1 MLRVHSLLA
10 ASRLADAWRF
20 GKGFGMNR
28 SEGASAF
35 HAATALLLV
44 VMLGPVVAM
53 LAAVPP
59 QAVVR
64 SFSQPVAQ
72 EAVRIS
78 LAASFVAVVAASVLG
93 VPAGYALAH
102 ARRGIRGLLLS
113 LLALPLAFPPVAS
126 GIILLQTVG
135 TRTPLGAW
143 LAQHGIVFVDS
154 IWGVALAEFFVS
166 GSFVVITAA
175 AAFGSIDS
183 AYEESAQT
191 LGATARVRFFR
202 IALPLAAPNVLAGM
216 VLAWM
221 RAIGEYGA
229 TSIVAYHPTSLPVQL
244 YVALSAQGVGASLA
258 LTYGFV
264 VLAAI
269 VVAVQWALRRR
280 VV

>member
-1 MLRVHSLLA
+1 
-10 ASRLADAWRF
+10 
-20 GKGFGMNR
+20 
-28 SEGASAF
+28 
-35 HAATALLLV
+35 
-44 VMLGPVVAM
+44 MLGPVVAM

-59 QAVVR
+59 AAVVR

-72 EAVRIS
+72 DAVRIS
-78 LAASFVAVVAASVLG
+78 LVASSIAVAMASILG

-102 ARRGIRGLLLS
+102 MRTGLRGLTLS

-126 GIILLQTVG
+126 GIILLQTFG
-135 TRTPLGAW
+135 TRTALGSR
-143 LAQHGIVFVDS
+143 LAQHGVVFVDS
-154 IWGVALAEFFVS
+154 LWGVALAEFFVA

-175 AAFGSIDS
+175 AAFGSLDP
-183 AYEESAQT
+183 AYDESAQT
-191 LGATARVRFFR
+191 LGAGTATRFLR

-229 TSIVAYHPTSLPVQL
+229 TSILAYHPTSLPVQL
-244 YVALSAQGVGASLA
+244 YVALSAQGVGASLS

-264 VLAAI
+264 VLAAV

>member
-1 MLRVHSLLA
+1 MKQH
-10 ASRLADAWRF
+10 D
-20 GKGFGMNR
+20 N
-28 SEGASAF
+28 GALF
-35 HAATALLLV
+35 HAATAILLL

-59 QAVVR
+59 ATVVR
-64 SFSQPVAQ
+64 SFSEPVAQ
-72 EAVRIS
+72 DAVRVS
-78 LAASFVAVVAASVLG
+78 LIASSIAVAVASVLG

-102 ARRGIRGLLLS
+102 ARRGVRGLVLS

-135 TRTPLGAW
+135 TRTPLGAA
-143 LAQHGIVFVDS
+143 LARHGIIFVDS
-154 IWGVALAEFFVS
+154 LWGVALAEFFVA
-166 GSFVVITAA
+166 GSFVAITAA
-175 AAFGSIDS
+175 AAFGSLHP

-191 LGATARVRFFR
+191 LGAGAAARFLR

-229 TSIVAYHPTSLPVQL
+229 TSILAYHPTSLPVEL
-244 YVALSAQGVGASLA
+244 YVALSAQGVGASLS

-269 VVAVQWALRRR
+269 VIAVQWALRRR

>member
-1 MLRVHSLLA
+1 M
-10 ASRLADAWRF
+10 
-20 GKGFGMNR
+20 KR
-28 SEGASAF
+28 SDNGILF
-35 HAATALLLV
+35 HAATAVLLV
-44 VMLGPVVAM
+44 VMLGPVIVM

-59 QAVVR
+59 GAVVR

-72 EAVRIS
+72 DAVRVS
-78 LAASFVAVVAASVLG
+78 LIASMLAVAAASILG

-102 ARRGIRGLLLS
+102 LRASARGLLLS

-135 TRTPLGAW
+135 TRTVLGAA

-154 IWGVALAEFFVS
+154 LWGVALAEFFVA

-175 AAFGSIDS
+175 AAFGSLDPS
-183 AYEESAQT
+183 YDESAQT
-191 LGATARVRFFR
+191 LGAGTAARFFR

-229 TSIVAYHPTSLPVQL
+229 TSILAYHPTSLPVQL

-269 VVAVQWALRRR
+269 VVGVQWALRRR

>member
-1 MLRVHSLLA
+1 M
-10 ASRLADAWRF
+10 
-20 GKGFGMNR
+20 KR
-28 SEGASAF
+28 SGDGTLF
-35 HAATALLLV
+35 NVATAALLL

-59 QAVVR
+59 AAVVH
-64 SFSQPVAQ
+64 SFSQPAAFD
-72 EAVRIS
+72 AVRVS
-78 LAASFVAVVAASVLG
+78 LIASSIAVAAASILG

-102 ARRGIRGLLLS
+102 MQHRVRALLLS

-135 TRTPLGAW
+135 TRTPLGSL
-143 LAQHGIVFVDS
+143 LARHGIIFVDS
-154 IWGVALAEFFVS
+154 LWGVALAEFFVA

-175 AAFGSIDS
+175 AAFGSLDP
-183 AYEESAQT
+183 AYDESAQT
-191 LGATARVRFFR
+191 LGASHAARFLR

-229 TSIVAYHPTSLPVQL
+229 TSIVAYHPTSLPVEL
-244 YVALSAQGVGASLA
+244 YVALSAQGVGASLS

-264 VLAAI
+264 VLAAV

>member
-1 MLRVHSLLA
+1 MKRPDS
-10 ASRLADAWRF
+10 
-20 GKGFGMNR
+20 
-28 SEGASAF
+28 GAFF
-35 HAATALLLV
+35 HAATAVLLL

-53 LAAVPP
+53 LAAVSPS
-59 QAVVR
+59 AVVH

-72 EAVRIS
+72 EAVRVS
-78 LAASFVAVVAASVLG
+78 LVASSIAVALASILG

-102 ARRGIRGLLLS
+102 ASRGLRGLLLS

-126 GIILLQTVG
+126 GIILLQTIG
-135 TRTPLGAW
+135 TRTPLGGV
-143 LAQHGIVFVDS
+143 LARHGIVFVDS
-154 IWGVALAEFFVS
+154 LWGVALAEFFVA

-175 AAFGSIDS
+175 AAFGSLDPS
-183 AYEESAQT
+183 YDETAQT
-191 LGATARVRFFR
+191 LGAGTAARFFR
-202 IALPLAAPNVLAGM
+202 IALPLAAPSVLAGM

-229 TSIVAYHPTSLPVQL
+229 TSIVAYHPTSLPVEL

-264 VLAAI
+264 VLAAV

>member
-1 MLRVHSLLA
+1 
-10 ASRLADAWRF
+10 
-20 GKGFGMNR
+20 
-28 SEGASAF
+28 
-35 HAATALLLV
+35 
-44 VMLGPVVAM
+44 MLGPVVAM

-59 QAVVR
+59 AAVVH

-72 EAVRIS
+72 DALRVS
-78 LAASFVAVVAASVLG
+78 LTASCIAVVAASILG
-93 VPAGYALAH
+93 VPAGYVLAH
-102 ARRGIRGLLLS
+102 TRAGFRALLLS

-126 GIILLQTVG
+126 GIILLQTFG
-135 TRTPLGAW
+135 TRSPLGAA

-154 IWGVALAEFFVS
+154 IWGVALSEFFVA

-175 AAFGSIDS
+175 AAFGSLDPT
-183 AYEESAQT
+183 YDESAQT
-191 LGATARVRFFR
+191 LGAGTAVRFWR
-202 IALPLAAPNVLAGM
+202 VALPLAAPNVLAGM

-229 TSIVAYHPTSLPVQL
+229 TSIVAYHPTSLPVEL
-244 YVALSAQGVGASLA
+244 YVALSAQGVGAALA

-264 VLAAI
+264 VLAAL